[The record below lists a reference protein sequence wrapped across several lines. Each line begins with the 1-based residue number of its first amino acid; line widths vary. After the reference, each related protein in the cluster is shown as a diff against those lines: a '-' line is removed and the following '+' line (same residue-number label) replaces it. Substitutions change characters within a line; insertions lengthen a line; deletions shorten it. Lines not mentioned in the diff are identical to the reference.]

1 MVGVGAGS
9 AAFVCCACT
18 CTHARVETPQRMR
31 EVAMDEL
38 PELILPDGDGMGSS
52 RDSFLFL
59 IVVLRAVRYRNV
71 RSLCVVP
78 LFPLQFP
85 TATICACAMKSSTV
99 Q

>member
-38 PELILPDGDGMGSS
+38 SELILPDGDGMGSS
-52 RDSFLFL
+52 RYSFFSLLSYFEESV
-59 IVVLRAVRYRNV
+59 IV
-71 RSLCVVP
+71 
-78 LFPLQFP
+78 
-85 TATICACAMKSSTV
+85 M
-99 Q
+99 